1 MREFKFRVWSKY
13 TRKMF
18 DEGYYL
24 SIDGGLFQNDCLDY
38 KNKESFEIMQYTG
51 SKDKNGK
58 EIYEGDIVA
67 VSEEYGGHAYKPLV
81 VDFKAC
87 CFVLRKANYL
97 ADFNPMYNYDFTQ
110 VYEIIG
116 NIYEN
121 PELLNG
127 NWILINKLIIKGEEK

>member
-1 MREFKFRVWSKY
+1 
-13 TRKMF
+13 MF

-24 SIDGGLFQNDCLDY
+24 SIDGDLFQNDRLDY

-51 SKDKNGK
+51 LKDKNGK

-81 VDFKAC
+81 VDFKGC
-87 CFVLRKANYL
+87 CFVLRRLNYL
-97 ADFNPMYNYDFTQ
+97 ADFNPMYNYDFKQ

-121 PELLNG
+121 PEIQNE
-127 NWILINKLIIKGEEK
+127 N